1 MILTLAR
8 SKLISR
14 QRVRFVTLGKAQ
26 PGSNRVTLPMT
37 QDQLLIFLILA
48 AAMAMFLWGKLRY
61 DMVALLALVIG
72 IVAGVVPTESA
83 FSGFGN
89 PAVITV
95 AAVLVIS
102 RALQMS
108 GLIDRVAAIITARAR
123 TESAQIGALSALA
136 ATLSAFMN
144 NIGALALVMPLA
156 MRVAK
161 RPSRLLMPL
170 SFSSILGGL
179 ITLIGTPPN
188 IIIGSFR
195 ATVSGEPFRMFD
207 FAMVGLPVA
216 IVGVLFIT
224 LVGWRLMPQDRAGR
238 KSAEDLF
245 EIRDYIAEARVAAGS
260 KLIGVPMVALEQM
273 ADGELIVVGLIRDE
287 QREVADL
294 RRVSLREGDIV
305 LIRADAMILE
315 RLHTEAGLETM
326 ADPDLSEAMLRS
338 DKVGLIEAVLPPGAR
353 IEGLTPNDL
362 RLRRR
367 YGTALLALARQGGA
381 IVHRIGTTHLRAGDV
396 LLLQGPIEDLPEVV
410 NRLGCLPLAGRG
422 LGARRPGRV
431 AVPLAVFGLSV
442 IVTALGLLPAHV
454 AFVAAVVALILLN
467 RIGPSQAYDS
477 IDLPVIV
484 MLGAMI
490 PLGRALQDT
499 GATELIADIIVG
511 MASQVPPIMVLALL
525 LVVTMALTDI
535 INNAATAIVMAPIGA
550 SIATRLGASVD
561 PFLMAVAIGASCAFL
576 TPIGHQNNVVVMGPG
591 GYRFGDYW
599 RMGLPLDALIV
610 VTAVPMI
617 ALVWPI

>member
-1 MILTLAR
+1 
-8 SKLISR
+8 
-14 QRVRFVTLGKAQ
+14 
-26 PGSNRVTLPMT
+26 MT
-37 QDQLLIFLILA
+37 QAQILIFLILA
-48 AAMAMFLWGKLRY
+48 ATMAMFLWGRVRY

-72 IVAGVVPTESA
+72 VIAGVVPTDMA

-108 GLIDRVAAIITARAR
+108 GLIDRIATLITNRAR
-123 TESAQIGALSALA
+123 TEFAQVSALSALA
-136 ATLSAFMN
+136 AALSAFMN
-144 NIGALALVMPLA
+144 NIGALALVMPVV
-156 MRVAK
+156 MRVAE
-161 RPSRLLMPL
+161 RPSRLLMPI
-170 SFSSILGGL
+170 SFASILGGL

-188 IIIGSFR
+188 IIIASFR
-195 ATVSGEPFRMFD
+195 GTVSDEPFAMFD

-216 IVGVLFIT
+216 FVGVLYIT
-224 LVGWRLMPQDRAGR
+224 LIGWRLVPQNRDGR

-245 EIRDYIAEARVAAGS
+245 EIRDYIAEAKVAAGS
-260 KLIGVPMVALEQM
+260 NLVGEPITALEQL
-273 ADGELIVVGLIRDE
+273 AGGELLVVGLIRDN
-287 QREVADL
+287 QRQLADL
-294 RRVSLREGDIV
+294 RRVSLREDDIV
-305 LIRADAMILE
+305 LLRADATVLE
-315 RLHTEAGLETM
+315 RLHTEAGLETLT
-326 ADPDLSEAMLRS
+326 DPDLNEAMLRS
-338 DKVGLIEAVLPPGAR
+338 DKIGLIEAVVPPGAR
-353 IEGLTPNDL
+353 IEGLTPNYL

-367 YGTALLALARQGGA
+367 YGVALLALARQGGA

-396 LLLQGPIEDLPEVV
+396 LLLQGAIEDLPDIVH
-410 NRLGCLPLAGRG
+410 RLGCLPLASRG
-422 LGARRPGRV
+422 LGARRPGQV
-431 AVPLAVFGLSV
+431 LVPLAIFGLSV
-442 IVTALGLLPAHV
+442 LATAFGLLPAHI

-467 RIGPSQAYDS
+467 RIGPAQAYDS
-477 IDLPVIV
+477 IDMPVIV

-499 GATELIADIIVG
+499 GATELIAGGIISV
-511 MASQVPPIMVLALL
+511 ASQVPPIVVLALL

-550 SIATRLGASVD
+550 SIATRLGVSVD

-610 VTAVPMI
+610 VTAVPLI
-617 ALVWPI
+617 AVVWPM